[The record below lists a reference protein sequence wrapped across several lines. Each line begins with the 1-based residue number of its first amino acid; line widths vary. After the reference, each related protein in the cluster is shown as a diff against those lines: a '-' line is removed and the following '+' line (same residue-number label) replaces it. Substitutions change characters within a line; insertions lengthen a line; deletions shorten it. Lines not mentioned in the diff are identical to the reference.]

1 MQRRFDVV
9 SGRPDQLVGIGDG
22 KVAGRIYKG
31 QEGASV

>member
-1 MQRRFDVV
+1 VV
-9 SGRPDQLVGIGDG
+9 VLFDQLVGIGDG